1 MRDRKKSK
9 REDNAKEN
17 TPMKIRIKFFA
28 YFRELFLGK
37 ERDVELEQGT
47 TVGELLT
54 FLCQSEEQRK
64 EIFEDNALKSHV
76 VVMRNGT
83 HVHSLKGLMTEMA
96 DGDTIAL
103 FPLIGGG

>member
-1 MRDRKKSK
+1 MR
-9 REDNAKEN
+9 
-17 TPMKIRIKFFA
+17 IRIKFFA
-28 YFRELFLGK
+28 YFRELFQGK

-54 FLCQSEEQRK
+54 LLCHSNEQRK
-64 EIFEDNALKSHV
+64 EIFDGNSLKSAV

-83 HVHSLKGLMTEMA
+83 HVHSLKGLKTEMN